1 MTLIPYFWNLVLFH
15 WCHKKMNTKDN
26 EFYDNVF
33 KNLMKF
39 KFDAGSS
46 VFIIVLM
53 ILIFLMVVLMVL
65 RIVTPMYCCGC
76 TKYKLCNKS
85 KEDKFKRE
93 ILEMDK
99 QRNSLDVETVERG
112 ELLAIGP
119 ISEHKTNVICPHF
132 VISVI
137 IIIIAFLKVL
147 LVIHR
152 SIHRNISL
160 VENN

>member
-15 WCHKKMNTKDN
+15 WCHKKMNTNDN

-39 KFDAGSS
+39 KFDAGSLF
-46 VFIIVLM
+46 FIIVLM
-53 ILIFLMVVLMVL
+53 LLIFLMVVLMVL

-99 QRNSLDVETVERG
+99 QRNSLDVETVEQG

-119 ISEHKTNVICPHF
+119 ISEHKTNGICPHF

-147 LVIHR
+147 LVIQI
-152 SIHRNISL
+152 SIHRIMS
-160 VENN
+160 